1 MIGLIWL
8 TSKQLFNRFLIFF
21 IVAISFVFR
30 ISFIDWDDMQFFHP
44 DERYIGLVAS
54 TIEFN
59 VMFDWYEGFDLGNM
73 NPFLWPEEDT
83 TDGVFVPRGGERLYA
98 YGHAPLYFLVI
109 VSKLLYGLF
118 GLIENSSIPLV
129 SDWLFELGLITEF
142 HMIIVLSRILSAIW
156 DTLTVVG
163 VYLIGASIKCR
174 RVGMIGAL
182 LYGVSVQMIQQAH
195 FGTFDSMLGMVG
207 CYLILMCIK
216 FLEYKR
222 NWYLYISG
230 VLYGLAVG
238 IKASGIFLFMPLVL
252 SSSLRYWNSTVTSSR
267 NLKIVTI
274 WVKLTAIAV
283 LVFAATNP
291 YVLLSSQTYVNNIVL
306 QSYMTR
312 GQVDWPFILQYENTI
327 PYLYQFVQQGKWFLG
342 WPIATSMYGGAL
354 YGCWQVYRNWKNDDD
369 ALESHKLLLLVVWIV
384 FYFIYVGGLYVKYL
398 RYLIPIMSAGAVC
411 GGLLLNYLWEKGYLI
426 VKLVISIGLVA
437 SLLYAVDF
445 ISMYQERHPW
455 TKASEWVY
463 ANVPRDGIIIRE
475 KWDHPLPVPIKVDDG
490 VSVVTDAEFKILEV
504 DPVSEEDEDYK
515 LDAMLGV
522 LENGDYMVVASNRNY
537 GAIVK
542 NTLEFSSSYKYYR
555 CLFGGSFG
563 FEIIYEASR
572 YPELISYQYEYGGK
586 LLSSAY
592 NKQSEIMRWLI
603 PSVSI
608 TDESFFV
615 YDHPQVYI
623 FQNLLNLDRER
634 MKLSCDNYISSY
646 Y

>member
-267 NLKIVTI
+267 NLKIVSI

-306 QSYMTR
+306 QSYMT
-312 GQVDWPFILQYENTI
+312 
-327 PYLYQFVQQGKWFLG
+327 
-342 WPIATSMYGGAL
+342 
-354 YGCWQVYRNWKNDDD
+354 
-369 ALESHKLLLLVVWIV
+369 
-384 FYFIYVGGLYVKYL
+384 
-398 RYLIPIMSAGAVC
+398 
-411 GGLLLNYLWEKGYLI
+411 
-426 VKLVISIGLVA
+426 
-437 SLLYAVDF
+437 
-445 ISMYQERHPW
+445 
-455 TKASEWVY
+455 
-463 ANVPRDGIIIRE
+463 
-475 KWDHPLPVPIKVDDG
+475 
-490 VSVVTDAEFKILEV
+490 
-504 DPVSEEDEDYK
+504 
-515 LDAMLGV
+515 
-522 LENGDYMVVASNRNY
+522 
-537 GAIVK
+537 
-542 NTLEFSSSYKYYR
+542 
-555 CLFGGSFG
+555 
-563 FEIIYEASR
+563 
-572 YPELISYQYEYGGK
+572 
-586 LLSSAY
+586 
-592 NKQSEIMRWLI
+592 
-603 PSVSI
+603 
-608 TDESFFV
+608 
-615 YDHPQVYI
+615 
-623 FQNLLNLDRER
+623 
-634 MKLSCDNYISSY
+634 
-646 Y
+646 

>member
-1 MIGLIWL
+1 MISLIRL
-8 TSKQLFNRFLIFF
+8 IRKQIFNRCLILF
-21 IVAISFVFR
+21 IVAISFAFR
-30 ISFIDWDDMQFFHP
+30 VAFIEWDDMQFYHP

-59 VMFDWYEGFDLGNM
+59 VMFDWREGIDLGNM

-83 TDGVFVPRGGERLYA
+83 TDGVVVPKGGERMYA

-109 VSKLLYGLF
+109 VSKLLYGLV
-118 GLIENSSIPLV
+118 GLIENVNIPFV
-129 SDWLFELGLITEF
+129 GDQLFELRLITEF
-142 HMIIVLSRILSAIW
+142 QMIIVLSRILSAIS

-163 VYLIGASIKCR
+163 VYLIGTSVKCR

-182 LYGVSVQMIQQAH
+182 LYGASVQMIQQAH

-216 FLEYKR
+216 FLESKR
-222 NWYLYISG
+222 DWYLYVSG

-238 IKASGIFLFMPLVL
+238 IKASGIFLFIPLVL
-252 SSSLRYWNSTVTSSR
+252 SSSILHRSSKFMILK
-267 NLKIVTI
+267 NIKIVSTL
-274 WVKLTAIAV
+274 VKPTAVAI

-291 YVLLSSQTYVNNIVL
+291 FVLLSSQTYVNNIVL

-312 GQVDWPFILQYENTI
+312 GQVNWPFILQYENTI
-327 PYLYQFVQQGKWFLG
+327 PYLYQFFQQGKWFLG
-342 WPIATSMYGGAL
+342 WPIATSMYIGAL
-354 YGCWQVYRNWKNDDD
+354 YVCWQVYRNWKNDDNII
-369 ALESHKLLLLVVWIV
+369 ESHQMLLLVVWIG
-384 FYFIYVGGLYVKYL
+384 FYFMYVGGLYVKYL
-398 RYLIPIMSAGAVC
+398 RYLIPIMSAAAVC

-426 VKLVISIGLVA
+426 GKLIMSIGLVA
-437 SLLYAVDF
+437 SVLYALGFV
-445 ISMYQERHPW
+445 SMYQERHPW

-475 KWDHPLPVPIKVDDG
+475 KWDHPLPVPIKVNG
-490 VSVVTDAEFKILEV
+490 QRNAVTDAEFQILEIDTV
-504 DPVSEEDEDYK
+504 AEEDEDYK
-515 LDAMLGV
+515 LDTMLGV

-542 NTLEFSSSYKYYR
+542 NRLAFSDSYKYYR
-555 CLFGGSFG
+555 CLFGGKFG
-563 FEIIYEASR
+563 FNIIYEASR
-572 YPELISYQYEYGGK
+572 YPELVGYQYEYGGR
-586 LLSSAY
+586 LLSSGY
-592 NKQSEIMRWLI
+592 NMQSGIMQWLI

-615 YDHPQVYI
+615 YDHPKVYI
-623 FQNLLNLDRER
+623 FQNLLNLDSES